1 MEDRHEQRYLWPY
14 DDIRGFCPPVLIS
27 ACPLGIPYRWHGR
40 RKKRRD
46 GLMERLSGRYV
57 LVPVCPEQL
66 GGLPTPRSGA
76 YLQGTGAQ
84 VLDEGLRFID
94 PNTGEDLTQAHL
106 DGAEHTLDIARI
118 VGVRRAYMKS
128 GSPSCDREGIAG
140 EVLSRGGVKVI
151 RIG

>member
-1 MEDRHEQRYLWPY
+1 MEERHEQHYFWPY
-14 DDIRGFCPPVLIS
+14 DDIRGFRPPVLIS
-27 ACPLGIPYRWHGR
+27 ACLLGIPCRWHGL

-46 GLMERLSGRYV
+46 KLIERLNKRYV

-66 GGLPTPRSGA
+66 GGMPTPRTGA

-94 PNTGEDLTQAHL
+94 PETREDLTKAHL
-106 DGAEHTLDIARI
+106 DGAQYTLEIARI
-118 VGVRRAYMKS
+118 VGARQAYMKS
-128 GSPSCDREGIAG
+128 GSPSCDRQGITG

-151 RIG
+151 RIA